1 MKHSLPRPHPILVLL
16 VSNLFQDF
24 YNWLE
29 LFFIKKSHEPV
40 RKFLNLDCEIFFKL
54 DCGTF

>member
-1 MKHSLPRPHPILVLL
+1 MKHSLSRPHPILVLL

-29 LFFIKKSHEPV
+29 LFFIEKSHEPV
-40 RKFLNLDCEIFFKL
+40 IKFLNLDCEIFFNL